1 MKRSRSPKAS
11 PSKAIPV
18 RLPISE
24 ITHLENEAA
33 AAGLSRSGFIAAVL
47 RDREPSPYPALAILG
62 EVIAMR
68 QIALKTQTISTD
80 QIDHLTELVAD
91 LARLTSGEISE
102 P

>member
-1 MKRSRSPKAS
+1 MKRSEAPKAA
-11 PSKAIPV
+11 PTKTIPV
-18 RLPISE
+18 RLPVQEVARIES
-24 ITHLENEAA
+24 EAA

-47 RDREPSPYPALAILG
+47 RDCEPSPYPALAILG
-62 EVIAMR
+62 QVIAMR